1 MKDGVAIMDV
11 ISPILAVNGGW
22 VLLVSTP
29 FGKNH
34 QWHLHMMAR
43 ELKDW
48 YVLFKKTSEINHV
61 PQEALEAER
70 KRMSPEK
77 FLQEYECSYER
88 GVEGTYYGRALEDI
102 RQRGQITS
110 VAWEPGL
117 LTHVAIDIGVSDATT
132 MIWFQ
137 SVGEGTVIRII
148 DCYSNNGV
156 GLDHYAK
163 ILQDKP
169 YRMGVYLAPFDL
181 KVREWGGGA
190 ITRYEKARQL
200 GIDFTILDQIGIA
213 DGIENVLTHFPK
225 FWIDENKCRSL
236 IDALENYYREWD
248 ESKRKY
254 NDKPLKNWAAH
265 YCFTADT
272 KVLTRIGMRPIIEL
286 KDNDEVLTLEGWKP
300 CTRSMKIKENAR
312 LVEVKFD
319 DNTKVRCTPDHM
331 FLMESEW
338 ISARDLQKDML
349 IQSYSTNGYNIFRE
363 IFIDCIKTSDIS
375 ALSLKDCILMYG
387 KQLLEICQKD
397 VISIIKIRI
406 PQIMHCPILFACLK
420 KNIELYL
427 NHIIQESQ
435 KYVETLQE
443 DGMDRPKAYN
453 GTNSKQFD
461 VSHGKIGN
469 TKQDNVGFVEKILM
483 LLSEMENLHI
493 NGVTRIVRPLRVVS
507 VEKLK
512 EREDVFCI
520 SVPSIGHFSLANGA
534 IVKNCDALRY
544 LCMGLHKTTAGLSAD
559 KFNEI
564 RNKHIYGNRQ
574 NPWDFF
580 ANSDSYKRF

>member
-1 MKDGVAIMDV
+1 
-11 ISPILAVNGGW
+11 L
-22 VLLVSTP
+22 LLVSTP

-34 QWHLHMMAR
+34 QWYLHMMAR

-48 YVLFKKTSEINHV
+48 YVLLKKTSEINHV

-77 FLQEYECSYER
+77 FLQEYECFPGDMCVKTDKDLKKIKDVAIDDLVLTHNNVYRKVTAVIKRHYKGEIIIINGETFDTIKCTPNHRLFSAEEFSWGCGNSKEWCTWIRADELLEGDKLYFPEASSLSAIVSIKTEIFNDIVYNLSVEEDESYCVSGAAVHNCSYER
-88 GVEGTYYGRALEDI
+88 GVEGTYYGRALESI

-132 MIWFQ
+132 LIWFQ
-137 SVGEGTVIRII
+137 VVGEGTVIRII

-169 YRMGVYLAPFDL
+169 YRMGQYFAPHDL

-200 GIDFTILDQIGIA
+200 GIDFTILDQIGVA

-225 FWIDENKCRSL
+225 FWIDETNCRSL

-254 NDKPLKNWAAH
+254 NDKPLKSWAAH
-265 YCFTADT
+265 YA
-272 KVLTRIGMRPIIEL
+272 
-286 KDNDEVLTLEGWKP
+286 
-300 CTRSMKIKENAR
+300 
-312 LVEVKFD
+312 
-319 DNTKVRCTPDHM
+319 
-331 FLMESEW
+331 
-338 ISARDLQKDML
+338 
-349 IQSYSTNGYNIFRE
+349 
-363 IFIDCIKTSDIS
+363 
-375 ALSLKDCILMYG
+375 
-387 KQLLEICQKD
+387 
-397 VISIIKIRI
+397 
-406 PQIMHCPILFACLK
+406 
-420 KNIELYL
+420 
-427 NHIIQESQ
+427 
-435 KYVETLQE
+435 
-443 DGMDRPKAYN
+443 
-453 GTNSKQFD
+453 
-461 VSHGKIGN
+461 
-469 TKQDNVGFVEKILM
+469 
-483 LLSEMENLHI
+483 
-493 NGVTRIVRPLRVVS
+493 
-507 VEKLK
+507 
-512 EREDVFCI
+512 
-520 SVPSIGHFSLANGA
+520 
-534 IVKNCDALRY
+534 DALRY